1 MIERWEVFQ
10 GRPNGVDRSRPRVTL
25 GRKGIFLLNGPAVE
39 ALGSPEAVELMFDK
53 GRGMVGFRAVEATQQ
68 NAFPLV
74 KKKGM
79 AHWTLRAAPFCVH
92 YGLKADGTVLFNE
105 VELTRDGAIAFDIAN
120 SVRVTRGTR

>member
-10 GRPNGVDRSRPRVTL
+10 GRPNGVDRSAPRVTL
-25 GRKGIFLLNGPAVE
+25 GPKGIFLLNAVAVE

-53 GRGMVGFRAVEATQQ
+53 GRGMVGFRAVDRGRQ

-92 YGLKADGTVLFNE
+92 YGLKAERTMLFNE

>member
-25 GRKGIFLLNGPAVE
+25 GPKGIFLLNGAAVE

-53 GRGMVGFRAVEATQQ
+53 GRGMVGFRAVDRARQ

-79 AHWTLRAAPFCVH
+79 SHWTLRAAPFCVH
-92 YGLKADGTVLFNE
+92 YGLKAERTMLFNE
-105 VELTRDGAIAFDIAN
+105 VGVTREGVLALDVAN
-120 SVRVTRGTR
+120 AVRVTSGTR